1 MIGVNRRALRRSH
14 ALDIDQVLD
23 RDRHAGKLAAVFDWL
38 LHQAVHVLPRPV
50 EAARR
55 QRVHGAVDLSDT
67 LFQRVEQVV
76 WRHLAALEARHDGY
90 GILADQLV
98 AHSDFPGSWK
108 GLQSLVLAAGT
119 AAVHANAE

>member
-1 MIGVNRRALRRSH
+1 MSTLPFTECATRPMLGRKPTMPL
-14 ALDIDQVLD
+14 
-23 RDRHAGKLAAVFDWL
+23 KLAGL
-38 LHQAVHVLPRPV
+38 RKLPPPV